1 MSHIQISRRANT
13 SRLAENLVRIGAIVA
28 SLLLAGVVMLF
39 MGYNPLEIFG
49 KIITSSLSTYN
60 RFTETVNKTILLTT
74 LSLGIAVAF
83 RMKFW
88 NIGAEGQ
95 FYMGAFGAAL
105 AAFGFPD
112 LHPALLLPL
121 MALFAFVFGGLWAII
136 PALLKAKFSTSET
149 LVTLMMNYIA
159 VSFISYL
166 QYGPW
171 KDPASLGAAKIARFS
186 DNAILPKVFGIHAG
200 WIIMLALV
208 VIMTIVL
215 KYTKLGYQIDVLGES
230 ETTARYAGM
239 NTLKIMFAAVMISG
253 GLCGMAGFMQASA
266 IEKSLTDSM
275 SGGLGFTAVITAWL
289 AKLKP
294 PVIVVVSFAFSMLL
308 QSGKSL
314 QVIGIPS
321 SITEILQGVII
332 FFVLGSEF
340 LINYKVSLRRDN
352 AAKEA
357 E

>member
-28 SLLLAGVVMLF
+28 SLILAGIVMLF
-39 MGYNPLEIFG
+39 MGYNPIEIFG
-49 KIITSSLSTYN
+49 RIITSSLSTYN

-105 AAFGFPD
+105 AAFGFPE

-266 IEKSLTDSM
+266 IEKSITDSM

-340 LINYKVSLRRDN
+340 FINYKVSLRREN

>member
-13 SRLAENLVRIGAIVA
+13 SRLAENFVRIGAIVA

-39 MGYNPLEIFG
+39 MGYNPIDIFG
-49 KIITSSLSTYN
+49 KIITSSLSTFS
-60 RFTETVNKTILLTT
+60 RFTETVNKTIMLTT

-105 AAFGFPD
+105 AAFGFPE
-112 LHPALLLPL
+112 LNPALLLPL
-121 MALFAFVFGGLWAII
+121 MALFAFVFGGLWAMI

-239 NTLKIMFAAVMISG
+239 NTLKIMFAAVMLSG
-253 GLCGMAGFMQASA
+253 GLCGLAGFMQASA
-266 IEKSLTDSM
+266 IEKSITDSM

-340 LINYKVSLRRDN
+340 LINYKVSFRRN
-352 AAKEA
+352 AVKEA

>member
-1 MSHIQISRRANT
+1 MMRIQVSKRAGM
-13 SRLAENLVRIGAIVA
+13 SRLADTLIRISAIVI
-28 SLLLAGVVMLF
+28 SLVLSGAVMAL
-39 MGYNPLEIFG
+39 MGYNPLDIFS
-49 KIITSSLSTYN
+49 KIVTTTTSSFT
-60 RFTETVNKTILLTT
+60 RFSETINKTILLTT
-74 LSLGIAVAF
+74 LSLGIGVAF

-95 FYMGAFGAAL
+95 LYMGAFGAAL

-112 LHPALLLPL
+112 LPAPLLLT
-121 MALFAFVFGGLWAII
+121 MMGLFAFVFGGIWALI
-136 PALLKAKFSTSET
+136 PALIKAKFAASET

-171 KDPASLGAAKIARFS
+171 KDPASLGSAKIARFS

-200 WIIMLALV
+200 WIITLVLV
-208 VIMTIVL
+208 VLITIL
-215 KYTKLGYQIDVLGES
+215 MKRTKLGYQIDVLGES

-239 NTLKIMFAAVMISG
+239 NTIKIMFIAVMISG

-266 IEKSLTDSM
+266 VEKSITDSM

-289 AKLKP
+289 AKLNP
-294 PVIVVVSFAFSMLL
+294 PIMVIVSFAFSMLL

-314 QVIGIPS
+314 QVMGIPS
-321 SITEILQGVII
+321 SITEVLQGIII
-332 FFVLGSEF
+332 FFVLASEF
-340 LINYKVSLRRDN
+340 FINYKVSFHKN
-352 AAKEA
+352 AKEA

>member
-28 SLLLAGVVMLF
+28 SLILAGIVMLF
-39 MGYNPLEIFG
+39 MGYNPIEIFG
-49 KIITSSLSTYN
+49 RIITSSLSTYS

-105 AAFGFPD
+105 AAFGFPE

-121 MALFAFVFGGLWAII
+121 MALFAFVFGGLWA
-136 PALLKAKFSTSET
+136 
-149 LVTLMMNYIA
+149 MNYSA

-266 IEKSLTDSM
+266 IEKSITDSM

-340 LINYKVSLRRDN
+340 FINYKVSLRREN